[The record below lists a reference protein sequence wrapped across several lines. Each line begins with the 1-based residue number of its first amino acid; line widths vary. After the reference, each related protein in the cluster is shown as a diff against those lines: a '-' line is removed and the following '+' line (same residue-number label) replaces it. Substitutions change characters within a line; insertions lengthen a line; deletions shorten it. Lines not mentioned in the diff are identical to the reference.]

1 MTRFFCLLS
10 ALALVGLTSCVTQ
23 GFPNHGGGKR
33 FFVEQHLV
41 SRSAEVALND
51 VDWSQVPKA
60 GPVRVYVI
68 AMGDEGGGLTP
79 QGGGDFFQ
87 PGMTAPG
94 DSGYQSFAFANA
106 RDIEYVKGSVERRLA
121 AEGVTVMKDWHD
133 DGTCY
138 GNVVV
143 LVSEFGIARSG
154 YHLLVY
160 SERKLEAR
168 TALAVHFVGNPKFAR
183 DREVPKFV
191 DLGGSGCTTS
201 IYEEYVLGLG
211 PINAPEERFSTD
223 RGPIPGTN

>member
-1 MTRFFCLLS
+1 MSRFLS
-10 ALALVGLTSCVTQ
+10 LVSAFVLVSLTSCVTQ

-51 VDWSQVPKA
+51 VDWSQVTKE

-79 QGGGDFFQ
+79 QGGGDMFQ

-121 AEGVTVMKDWHD
+121 AAGVTVMKDWHAAVD
-133 DGTCY
+133 CR

-143 LVSEFGIARSG
+143 LISEFGIARSG

-168 TALAVHFVGNPKFAR
+168 TALAVHFVGNPEFVDSGKA
-183 DREVPKFV
+183 PKFI
-191 DLGGSGCTTS
+191 DLGAAGCTTS

-211 PINAPEERFSTD
+211 PINAPEERYSTD
-223 RGPIPGTN
+223 RGPIPGTK